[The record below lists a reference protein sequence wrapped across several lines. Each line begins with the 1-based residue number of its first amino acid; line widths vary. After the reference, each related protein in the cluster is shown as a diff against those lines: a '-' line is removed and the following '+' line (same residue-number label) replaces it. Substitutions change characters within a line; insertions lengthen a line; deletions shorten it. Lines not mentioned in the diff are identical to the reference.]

1 MSGDISKWCQMCGAA
16 PGEPCIVISGGY
28 TGYLELRPGDV
39 RPTPHFY
46 RSSAEHP
53 AMTIKD
59 EPDHYLTNYEA
70 TVPED
75 LRDDVQA
82 KFDRWVAEGRN
93 SNEIESLVRSLV
105 LQAFSW

>member
-28 TGYLELRPGDV
+28 EGDDGLHPGDE

-46 RSSAEHP
+46 RSATVKP
-53 AMTIKD
+53 LVAIKD
-59 EPDHYLTNYEA
+59 EPDHYLTNYEVV
-70 TVPED
+70 VPEN

-93 SNEIESLVRSLV
+93 SNEIESLVKSLV